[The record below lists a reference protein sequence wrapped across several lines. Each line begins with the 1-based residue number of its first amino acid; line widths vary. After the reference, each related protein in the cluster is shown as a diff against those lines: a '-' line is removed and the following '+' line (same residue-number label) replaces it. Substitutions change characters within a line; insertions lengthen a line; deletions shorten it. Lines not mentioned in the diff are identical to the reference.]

1 MALNVFSTTLFI
13 SSLLL
18 GYSSYWINLDY
29 KSLIEC
35 TPTILDG
42 SRDVDVV

>member
-18 GYSSYWINLDY
+18 GYSSYWINLDN
-29 KSLIEC
+29 KSVSKC
-35 TPTILDG
+35 TPTIVDG

>member
-1 MALNVFSTTLFI
+1 MAFHVFSTTLFI

-18 GYSSYWINLDY
+18 GYSTNRIGLDDE
-29 KSLIEC
+29 SLVKC
-35 TPTILDG
+35 TPTVLDG